1 MTGAASPPLP
11 VSGRIQLPH
20 CPAPA
25 AFDAARALRVDC
37 RGAPCRP
44 RTRRARRL
52 VAGRLRGAVL
62 ARARRRL
69 RRRGGVRA
77 RPDGDVHV
85 PRPQRAGSQ
94 VLLLELGC
102 QGALPISLATPVG
115 RLPIGPGSADVCGFT
130 CDEIYAGHVTPGACS
145 DCGGGDFKSL
155 APGDVADIAWD
166 RRVYAPSTRSTPLA
180 RRSRGPAPPRLRRR
194 AVVRAARRRHDLSH
208 EPALRRARASRP
220 SPERILTIDTT
231 GAQATIDVGP

>member
-1 MTGAASPPLP
+1 MSTVA
-11 VSGRIQLPH
+11 V
-20 CPAPA
+20 
-25 AFDAARALRVDC
+25 
-37 RGAPCRP
+37 
-44 RTRRARRL
+44 RL
-52 VAGRLRGAVL
+52 VDLARAVL
-62 ARARRRL
+62 AASLLGACGASSSPGRE
-69 RRRGGVRA
+69 GGS
-77 RPDGDVHV
+77 DGAAACGLDPTGTFTFHVHN
-85 PRPQRAGSQ
+85 AGSQ

-166 RRVYAPSTRSTPLA
+166 RRVYAEHMLDAACSTQPGTCALGFAVAPSSAQLGVVTTCPMNQHPTGACLA
-180 RRSRGPAPPRLRRR
+180 P
-194 AVVRAARRRHDLSH
+194 V
-208 EPALRRARASRP
+208 AS
-220 SPERILTIDTT
+220 EFTIDTT